1 MDGFARSAHAAAGS
15 KQEHGTDSNRMMK
28 TYVPK
33 AGDVKHAWFVVD
45 ADGVPLGRLAA
56 RIATLLKGKHK
67 AEYTPHLDLGDHV
80 VVVNCERVKLTG
92 RKLEQKNYYHHTG
105 YPGGLRQRPVADLM
119 AKKPEDVVRLAVR
132 GMLPRNRLGRA
143 IMKKLKIYRGADHR
157 HTAQGPE
164 PLPEILRR
172 G

>member
-1 MDGFARSAHAAAGS
+1 
-15 KQEHGTDSNRMMK
+15 MMK

-33 AGDVKHAWFVVD
+33 AGEVKHAWYVVD

-56 RIATLLKGKHK
+56 RVATLLKGKHK

-92 RKLEQKNYYHHTG
+92 RKLEQKSYYHHTG
-105 YPGGLRQRPVADLM
+105 YPGGLRQRPVSEVM
-119 AKKPEDVVRLAVR
+119 AKRPEDVVRLAVR

-157 HTAQGPE
+157 HTAQSPE
-164 PLPEILRR
+164 PLPEALRR

>member
-1 MDGFARSAHAAAGS
+1 
-15 KQEHGTDSNRMMK
+15 MMK

-33 AGDVKHAWFVVD
+33 AGDVKHAWYVVD

-56 RIATLLKGKHK
+56 RVAILLKGKHK

-92 RKLEQKNYYHHTG
+92 RKLEHKTYYHHTG
-105 YPGGLRQRPVADLM
+105 YPGGLRQRTVADVI
-119 AKKPEDVVRLAVR
+119 AKHPEDVVRLAVR

-143 IMKKLKIYRGADHR
+143 IMKKLKIYRGAEHQ
-157 HTAQGPE
+157 HAAQNPV
-164 PLPEILRR
+164 PLPETLR